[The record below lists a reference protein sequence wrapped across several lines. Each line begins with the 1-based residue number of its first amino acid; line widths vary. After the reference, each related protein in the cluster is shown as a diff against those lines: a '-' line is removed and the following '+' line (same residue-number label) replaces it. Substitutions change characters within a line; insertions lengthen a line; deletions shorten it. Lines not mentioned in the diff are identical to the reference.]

1 MWYLSPL
8 PFLPLRFWCIIFL
21 HALVL
26 NFYLLNSSKSTNN
39 PVSPILRILSLHP
52 ANSGDPFSLLPLKH
66 LSWVMYTFYFPLS
79 WFTFTFIT
87 SPATPTAQTYTYEF
101 SPRPT
106 WLPHTQPT
114 LLTTPFTLKLLSRLP
129 GLQSLV
135 VSLLCHY
142 NLSLPCQY
150 PSLPV
155 YFLLLHSRLPP
166 PSPHDAAA
174 RGSIR
179 PPHLIRL
186 WHPKSWYLSLG
197 EALTTLFRLWDPPP
211 ARLSLCRD
219 VLHTTRALTVYNR
232 LSAHGY
238 PPNLAWAMISSP
250 PCGHFLA
257 PLYLGVLGLKCA
269 ERKEEGQLMQYYTT
283 LIIRALQEVMIS
295 RRASFC
301 SYCFSGLFLAFCSVF
316 PFFAACSWT

>member
-1 MWYLSPL
+1 MWHLSPL
-8 PFLPLRFWCIIFL
+8 PSPCVRFWCIIFL

-79 WFTFTFIT
+79 WFTFTFVT

-106 WLPHTQPT
+106 WLLHTADPANNSFHSETIVPT
-114 LLTTPFTLKLLSRLP
+114 ARAAVSCGLS
-129 GLQSLV
+129 
-135 VSLLCHY
+135 
-142 NLSLPCQY
+142 SLPLQPL

-155 YFLLLHSRLPP
+155 PFSPCVFFCFSIPDSRHPHPMMLLHEEASGLPTW
-166 PSPHDAAA
+166 SASDT
-174 RGSIR
+174 
-179 PPHLIRL
+179 L
-186 WHPKSWYLSLG
+186 SWCLSLG
-197 EALTTLFRLWDPPP
+197 EALTTLFRLWDPP
-211 ARLSLCRD
+211 ARLSLCKD
-219 VLHTTRALTVYNR
+219 VLHTTGALTVYNR

-238 PPNLAWAMISSP
+238 PPNLAWAVISSP

-257 PLYLGVLGLKCA
+257 LLYLGSLGLKCA

-301 SYCFSGLFLAFCSVF
+301 SYCFSGLFLAFCSLF
-316 PFFAACSWT
+316 PSFFAACSWM